1 MKLNVVSHATLLSPK
16 TNNQRNEDRLYAS
29 VESNLVLPQL
39 KIVPEMLT
47 ADVGA
52 TAHFK
57 CQGSALNEISGH
69 EITEDG
75 KIKWHVKFI
84 LQKIVILK
92 KYNFIYE
99 TITNLKI
106 FDQLFRFFK
115 TIRR

>member
-1 MKLNVVSHATLLSPK
+1 
-16 TNNQRNEDRLYAS
+16 
-29 VESNLVLPQL
+29 
-39 KIVPEMLT
+39 MLT

-84 LQKIVILK
+84 LQKI